1 MFKTAGGS
9 GARSGILT
17 INGSELI
24 TPTYFASTRRGA
36 IPHLTPDNYPAVPLA
51 AAYNED
57 FHEAPYP
64 SSKHSE
70 CSLKR
75 ENLIVNAKGIFAL
88 TSHYFADRERKV
100 KNDLD
105 NNVMITVHTMHGGH
119 GHAVS
124 ALANDMADANLDFVV
139 VPHDSASLSQGSRIG
154 KNRVRK
160 MENRTL
166 EWIKLF
172 RSTIDKKA
180 PNTPVIAT
188 INMEL
193 GTPAFL
199 NSVDSLID
207 GYFLIPSD
215 SRLADNVVPV
225 PDTTKLR
232 MCGAKLNYFDMLDL
246 IGKGIDVFES
256 QIDQYCEAGVA
267 LTFDLHCASDTFS
280 IDLRDNRYTS
290 DMSTL
295 GDTRFAKAYLHHL
308 LDAREMTAQVA
319 LQKHNLQVV
328 DKFFSDIRLSIANN
342 TFETTAA
349 KFKTHYQQ

>member
-51 AAYNED
+51 AVYNED
-57 FHEAPYP
+57 FHEALSP
-64 SSKHSE
+64 SSKRSE
-70 CSLKR
+70 CFMKR
-75 ENLIVNAKGIFAL
+75 ENLVLNAKGVFSL
-88 TSHYFADRERKV
+88 SSHHFGDREKKV
-100 KNDLD
+100 KNDVD
-105 NNVMITVHTMHGGH
+105 NNFAITLHTMHGGNSH
-119 GHAVS
+119 PVS
-124 ALANDMADANLDFVV
+124 ALANDMVNAKVDFVV

-160 MENRTL
+160 METRTL

-172 RSTIDKKA
+172 RATVDKNA
-180 PNTPVIAT
+180 PGTPVVAT

-193 GTPAFL
+193 STPAFL
-199 NSVDSLID
+199 SSIDSMVD

-232 MCGAKLNYFDMLDL
+232 ICGAKVSYFDMLDL
-246 IGKGIDVFES
+246 IGKGIDVLET
-256 QIDQYCEAGVA
+256 QIDQYSEAGVA
-267 LTFDLHCASDTFS
+267 LTFDLNCTSRQFS
-280 IDLRDNRYTS
+280 IDLNDSCYTT

-308 LDAREMTAQVA
+308 LNAREMTAQVA
-319 LQKHNLQVV
+319 LQKHNLEVV
-328 DKFFSDIRLSIANN
+328 DKFFSDIRNAIEDGTFDTKAAN
-342 TFETTAA
+342 
-349 KFKTHYQQ
+349 FKSHYD